1 MDAYVVVPPSQT
13 NPTKLMN
20 QVNNKKP
27 VGRKHVD
34 VLSSEKINGPDY
46 DGV

>member
-1 MDAYVVVPPSQT
+1 MDAYAVVPPSQT
-13 NPTKLMN
+13 NPTKPTN
-20 QVNNKKP
+20 QFDNKKP